1 MKKTFETCIDDDS
14 VELLDWIHK
23 HFMNGN
29 YDKFFE
35 VTISLKEFYYNEDDE
50 KVYVDE

>member
-1 MKKTFETCIDDDS
+1 MEKKFAFCIDDDS
-14 VELLDWIHK
+14 SEILSWIHR

-35 VTISLKEFYYNEDDE
+35 VAVSMKEFYYNEDDE
-50 KVYVDE
+50 KVYIEK